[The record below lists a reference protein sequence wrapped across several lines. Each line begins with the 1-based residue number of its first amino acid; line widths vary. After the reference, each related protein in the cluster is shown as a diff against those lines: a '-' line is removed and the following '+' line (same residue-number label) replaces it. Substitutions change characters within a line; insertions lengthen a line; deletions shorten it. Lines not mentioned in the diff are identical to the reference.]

1 MSVEQIVQQA
11 FAKSDVVFVGRVIEG
26 RLGKNEQLPN
36 SAYYTPADYAEYT
49 FSVDQHWKGV
59 SSATIKIRTG
69 LGGGDCGIL
78 FNLVR
83 TYALYTRKIDAYDL
97 VDAHLYTG
105 LCDRTARAGNE
116 DVRILRQI
124 VGD

>member
-1 MSVEQIVQQA
+1 MI
-11 FAKSDVVFVGRVIEG
+11 DG
-26 RLGKNEQLPN
+26 RLGNYERLAN
-36 SAYYTPADYAEYT
+36 SSYYTPTDYAEYT

-78 FNLVR
+78 FSLGR
-83 TYALYTRKIDAYDL
+83 TYTVYARKIDAYDL
-97 VDAHLYTG
+97 VDEHLYTG
-105 LCDRTARAGNE
+105 LCDRTARAGRE

-124 VGD
+124 AGD